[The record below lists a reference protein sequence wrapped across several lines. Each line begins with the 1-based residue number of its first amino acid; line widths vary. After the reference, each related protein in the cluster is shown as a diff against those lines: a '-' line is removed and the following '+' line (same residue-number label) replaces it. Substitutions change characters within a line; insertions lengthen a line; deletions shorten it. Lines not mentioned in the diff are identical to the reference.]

1 VSPLRPRCVRSC
13 FCFLCGFTSLFLGP
27 FAFIIFALRRLLRQ
41 GVCDRT
47 FFLCDVTSLVFVHFS
62 SFFLLLCP
70 CSCQGV
76 SDFASLFSSCFL
88 FLFLFAS
95 SPLSLLRQRGVRPYI
110 FFLLRFY
117 FSFCFFLL
125 FRLCRFLGQLACAGA
140 RVHMHAHL
148 HTNSCTIHSAS
159 THLHTGHRQTQEPLV
174 HHQKRFF
181 FSLFFGTQG
190 IAKLKNLSRTI
201 KNFSLATGMSHGTN
215 HGTNSRKYSL

>member
-1 VSPLRPRCVRSC
+1 VRSC

-95 SPLSLLRQRGVRPYI
+95 SPLSLLRQVVCDLT
-110 FFLLRFY
+110 FFCCCDFTSLSV
-117 FSFCFFLL
+117 SFCFF
-125 FRLCRFLGQLACAGA
+125 ASVVSEASS
-140 RVHMHAHL
+140 RVREREYTCMHI
-148 HTNSCTIHSAS
+148 CTR
-159 THLHTGHRQTQEPLV
+159 TRVLYTLLV
-174 HHQKRFF
+174 HTY
-181 FSLFFGTQG
+181 TQG
-190 IAKLKNLSRTI
+190 IAKLKNLLCTI
-201 KNFSLATGMSHGTN
+201 KNVSFFPCFLAHRALQ
-215 HGTNSRKYSL
+215 NSRTSRAP